1 MAGDTKG
8 KDLGTPR
15 TSHRLHHTVLG
26 VFGSHDQ
33 AERALR
39 ALHEA
44 GFSRK
49 DLSLVV
55 QGTEAADEI
64 PSQAESEHATHGA
77 ERGAIIGGVLGGLVG
92 VAALAI
98 PGIGPVFTAGWLA
111 AALGGAAVGAA
122 AGGLVG
128 AMAEM
133 GVPKEV
139 AQRYAQQVA
148 HGDLLVIAHPH
159 DEQGEAT
166 ARRLLQEAGS
176 EDVESYPYEAHPEQ
190 FPGDESYLAEAHLHE
205 AERSMLD
212 PSQAAKRMRVGM
224 EVVGSDGE
232 LVGKVKQVR
241 ASNFLVNR
249 RLRRDIYV
257 PYSVVHDIS
266 LDEVALTIPAYE
278 VSEREERTRPGM
290 LAESEDWELPP
301 LIGPLRRRPEPEQ

>member
-1 MAGDTKG
+1 MAGDMKG
-8 KDLGTPR
+8 KDTGKPKT
-15 TSHRLHHTVLG
+15 THRLHHTVLG
-26 VFGSHDQ
+26 VFGSLDQ

-49 DLSLVV
+49 DLSLVA

-64 PSQAESEHATHGA
+64 RSQAQSEHATHGA

-98 PGIGPVFTAGWLA
+98 PGVGPVITAGWLA
-111 AALGGAAVGAA
+111 AVLGGAAVGAA

-159 DEQGEAT
+159 DEQGEVTANAVDGLT
-166 ARRLLQEAGS
+166 TTQAARRLGVSAVRIHQILRAGQLRYMETS
-176 EDVESYPYEAHPEQ
+176 LGRLINPADLER
-190 FPGDESYLAEAHLHE
+190 LA
-205 AERSMLD
+205 AER
-212 PSQAAKRMRVGM
+212 
-224 EVVGSDGE
+224 
-232 LVGKVKQVR
+232 
-241 ASNFLVNR
+241 
-249 RLRRDIYV
+249 
-257 PYSVVHDIS
+257 
-266 LDEVALTIPAYE
+266 
-278 VSEREERTRPGM
+278 ERTRRKKEG
-290 LAESEDWELPP
+290 
-301 LIGPLRRRPEPEQ
+301 